1 MSDIICAECDKL
13 LSIVY
18 DKYYKIT
25 IEYDGSTKEVTTVVR
40 VHRKCFK
47 GGRFDI

>member
-1 MSDIICAECDKL
+1 MSEIFCPECKKP

-25 IEYDGSTKEVTTVVR
+25 IEYDGPTKECITIVR
-40 VHRKCFK
+40 IHRKCFK
-47 GGRFDI
+47 GGRFDV